1 MNNFYFLL
9 LLQVRWRRST
19 DYLSKFLP
27 SCYSTKNHSVF
38 FWRANHWEEKPLSA
52 LSTTAE
58 YRTPKKGTRR
68 CNLDY
73 SPLAIVRQFLKP
85 IQTLIIT
92 SISKAKW
99 TLMMMLCIATESCLI
114 LLNLPFKRVFGE
126 RFTFLAF
133 LQNLLNRFQRL
144 VLLPI
149 ETSLLFEW
157 LCVSF
162 PSRFHF
168 QRSIF
173 PGKMG
178 LLVDLKAQDI
188 YSNTSSRGLFHFT

>member
-1 MNNFYFLL
+1 MQFGLLPTCYCEAVSETYSNLIIIIISKTKLQVMLML
-9 LLQVRWRRST
+9 LLQ
-19 DYLSKFLP
+19 K
-27 SCYSTKNHSVF
+27 
-38 FWRANHWEEKPLSA
+38 AA
-52 LSTTAE
+52 LWLWAF
-58 YRTPKKGTRR
+58 K
-68 CNLDY
+68 
-73 SPLAIVRQFLKP
+73 
-85 IQTLIIT
+85 
-92 SISKAKW
+92 
-99 TLMMMLCIATESCLI
+99 ATELA
-114 LLNLPFKRVFGE
+114 LFG
-126 RFTFLAF
+126 FLVKVTLFFFAF
-133 LQNLLNRFQRL
+133 LQNLLNRFQRN

>member
-1 MNNFYFLL
+1 MQFGLL
-9 LLQVRWRRST
+9 PT
-19 DYLSKFLP
+19 
-27 SCYSTKNHSVF
+27 CYCEAVSETYS
-38 FWRANHWEEKPLSA
+38 
-52 LSTTAE
+52 
-58 YRTPKKGTRR
+58 
-68 CNLDY
+68 NLDY
-73 SPLAIVRQFLKP
+73 HYF
-85 IQTLIIT
+85 
-92 SISKAKW
+92 ISKMNIIVHD
-99 TLMMMLCIATESCLI
+99 TIATESCLK